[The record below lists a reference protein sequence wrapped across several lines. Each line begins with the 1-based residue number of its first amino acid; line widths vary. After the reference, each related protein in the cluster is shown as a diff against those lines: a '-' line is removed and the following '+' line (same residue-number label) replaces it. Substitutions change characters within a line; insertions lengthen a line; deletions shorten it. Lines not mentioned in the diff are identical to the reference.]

1 MKFKMFFASA
11 ILLLGITSCIKDE
24 ALNMEADIVDMTVN
38 DDAFITRAITDNMI
52 QLVITEAADYEHI
65 VPIIE
70 VSPGATVQPESG
82 VAQDFSKGK
91 QVKYTVT
98 SEDKRYIKEYTVL
111 ITPKTTLRHTFED
124 WTTSGYGKAA
134 HPILSD
140 LLWSNANGAIGILAL
155 MGFTIDQYPTDKTTD
170 CVEGN
175 YAAVLQTIKGTTVLS
190 NNYPIFAGS
199 LFRGKFYTNMTY
211 PLKSLQLG
219 QAHTI
224 ENGKPILF
232 NGYYK
237 YKPGDVF
244 TGSKGEV
251 IPNRT
256 DSMSMYATLFKVTKG
271 ASADAEY
278 LDGETIMTS
287 DRVVATAKWALEAK
301 DMVETPA
308 VNGFTRFSI
317 PFKYTEDLNFD
328 ANDYRLTIV
337 LASSKDGNEYQGAVG
352 SKLVVDNLEII
363 CDKIIE

>member
-1 MKFKMFFASA
+1 MKFRMFFASA

-24 ALNMEADIVDMTVN
+24 ALNMEADIIDMTVVS
-38 DDAFITRAITDNMI
+38 DAFITRAITENTI
-52 QLVITEAADYEHI
+52 QLVITEAADYSNI
-65 VPIIE
+65 TPIIE

-82 VAQDFSKGK
+82 VAQDFSNGK
-91 QVKYTVT
+91 QVKYRVT
-98 SEDKRYIKEYTVL
+98 SQDGKYVKEYTVS
-111 ITPKTTLRHTFED
+111 IIPKTTLKHTFED
-124 WTTSGYGKAA
+124 WTTSGVGKAA

-140 LLWSNANGAIGILAL
+140 LLWSNANSGIGVLVL
-155 MGFTIDQYPTDKTTD
+155 LGLKIDQFPTDKTTD

-175 YAAVLQTIKGTTVLS
+175 YGVALQTIKGTTVGAS
-190 NNYPIFAGS
+190 NYPIFAGS
-199 LFRGKFYTNMTY
+199 LFRGKFTANMSN
-211 PLKSLQLG
+211 PLKSLKLG

-244 TGSKGEV
+244 TGSNGEV

-278 LDGETIMTS
+278 LDGETILTS
-287 DRVVATAKWALEAK
+287 DRVVATAKWALDAK

-308 VNGFTRFSI
+308 INGFTRFSI
-317 PFKYTEDLNFD
+317 PFKYKEDLNFA

-337 LASSKDGNEYQGAVG
+337 FSSSKDGNEYQGAVG
-352 SKLVVDNLEII
+352 SKLIVDNVEII
-363 CDKIIE
+363 CDKIK